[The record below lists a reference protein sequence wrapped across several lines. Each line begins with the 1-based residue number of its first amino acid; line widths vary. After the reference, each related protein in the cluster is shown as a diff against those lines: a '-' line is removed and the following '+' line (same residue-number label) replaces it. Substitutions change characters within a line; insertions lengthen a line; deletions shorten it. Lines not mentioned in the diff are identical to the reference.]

1 MKYFIIKNKA
11 LIFIIGLVWS
21 LMLFHSASAGG
32 TVLCPQNNFEI
43 SPASKDSLILDNGI
57 IRLVW
62 KNDPAQGLYLEKHV
76 SNGQIVEV
84 TRLTGKNLADIQFFS
99 NANPMP
105 SGKIHWNVKKTG
117 SNMLKM
123 STYLGNRSFVREIHM
138 SRDSALI
145 HVAVQIHMD
154 GNEITDHIVDNWIFH
169 SFKKPDFIWVPNLR
183 PGPDMVIGDHVFRSP
198 AIILKNTGYWTAMIP
213 DLDTLAVLKRQNL
226 TSMNLDI
233 KDYPQPVFSYGFKAY
248 RPIPHTYYRHADS
261 SQLTLKS
268 GNYSYAYDIL
278 AGGPQSRLQVLNTV
292 THYLWKRYAVKY
304 TKSVLPQTI
313 PFSKYARYSY
323 GTLDSIGQFVNFKIN
338 GTEVGAYKGINHGGY
353 FRLPYPVIWNQDWYN
368 VQRSA
373 YGLYYYGEMLHK
385 PEWVRQ
391 AEQITKFSLL
401 SPRTDGLFPAIYD
414 YKNREWIGSTPRLNG
429 GKNRIHTSNAAWTT
443 YWLLKWYQD
452 FDKNPDI
459 LKKANRLGHFL
470 IDKQLKSGAI
480 PAWFDLPENE
490 ETKPEAVLTLRS
502 SAETAGSALLFGEL
516 YRVTGNKS
524 YKAALIK
531 SANFLISEV
540 LPDMKFWDFETFWS
554 CSWKPLNMRD
564 PYTGV
569 LPQNNFS
576 IYWTAKVL
584 FDTYS
589 ITHNRKYEDAAEET
603 LDILSLYQQVW
614 NPPYLSLYTF
624 GGFGVMNTDGEW
636 NDARQAVF
644 APLYLQAYRLT
655 GKKEYFER
663 GIAALRASFVL
674 MSVPQ
679 NKKVA
684 PDTWNAY
691 PRGLMPENFA
701 HGGFNGQYGRSDT
714 DWGEAGALTASAFIT
729 NHYGDVY
736 IDTKRNEAFG
746 INGCRVEEVSRKGN
760 LVELKVKDEL
770 GYARNI
776 VFKTSNGKR
785 FDKYINANASV
796 TCKFHI

>member
-1 MKYFIIKNKA
+1 
-11 LIFIIGLVWS
+11 
-21 LMLFHSASAGG
+21 MLFHSALAGG
-32 TVLCPQNNFEI
+32 AVLRLQNKFEI
-43 SPASKDSLILDNGI
+43 SPASKDSLILDNGT

-62 KNDPAQGLYLEKHV
+62 KKDPARGLYLEKHV
-76 SNGQIVEV
+76 DNGQLVDV
-84 TRLTGKNLADIQFFS
+84 TRLTGKNLTDVTFFS
-99 NANPMP
+99 NASPI
-105 SGKIHWNVKKTG
+105 STGKIQWYVTKSRPYLLQMTTH
-117 SNMLKM
+117 
-123 STYLGNRSFVREIHM
+123 LGNRRFVREIRM

-154 GNEITDHIVDNWIFH
+154 GNEITDHIIDNWIFN
-169 SFKKPDFIWVPNLR
+169 SDKKPDFIWVPNLR

-198 AIILKNTGYWTAMIP
+198 AIILKNPGYWTAMIP
-213 DLDTLAVLKRQNL
+213 DLDTLAVLKRQDL
-226 TSMNLDI
+226 TCMNLDI

-268 GNYSYAYDIL
+268 GNYSYAYDL
-278 AGGPQSRLQVLNTV
+278 LTGGMQSRLQVLSTV
-292 THYLWKRYAVKY
+292 THYLWHKYAVRY
-304 TKSVLPQTI
+304 TRSVLPQTI
-313 PFSKYARYSY
+313 PFEKYASYSY
-323 GTLDSIGQFVNFKIN
+323 ATLDSIGQFVNFKIN
-338 GTEVGAYKGINHGGY
+338 GTDAGAYKGINHGGY
-353 FRLPYPVIWNQDWYN
+353 FRLPYPIIWNQDWFN

-373 YGLYYYGEMLHK
+373 YGLRYYGELLHK
-385 PEWVRQ
+385 PKWVRQ
-391 AEQITKFSLL
+391 ADLITRFSLL
-401 SPRTDGLFPAIYD
+401 SPRTNGLFPAIYD
-414 YKNREWIGSTPRLNG
+414 YKKGEWIGSVPRLNG
-429 GKNRIHTSNAAWTT
+429 GKNRIHTSNSAWTT
-443 YWLLKWYQD
+443 YWLMKWYED
-452 FDKNPDI
+452 FDKNPEI
-459 LKKANRLGHFL
+459 LKKAEQLGHFL
-470 IDKQLKSGAI
+470 VDNQLKTGAI
-480 PAWFDLPENE
+480 PAWFTLPENE
-490 ETKPEAVLTLRS
+490 ELKPEPVQTLKN
-502 SAETAGSALLFGEL
+502 SAETAGSALLLAEL
-516 YRVTGNKS
+516 YKVTGNTK
-524 YKAALIK
+524 YK
-531 SANFLISEV
+531 SALLKVVNFLIGNV

-584 FDTYS
+584 FDAYS
-589 ITHNRKYEDAAEET
+589 ITHYKKYGNAAEET

-674 MSVPQ
+674 MSIPQ

-691 PRGLMPENFA
+691 PKGLMPENFA

-714 DWGEAGALTASAFIT
+714 DWGEAGALAASAFIT

-736 IDTKRNEAFG
+736 IDAKRNNAFG
-746 INGCRVEEVSRKGN
+746 IDGCRVEEMNRKGN
-760 LVELKVKDEL
+760 LIKLKVIDEL
-770 GYARNI
+770 GYSRNI

-785 FDKYINANASV
+785 FDKSINANTSV
-796 TCKFHI
+796 TFEFHI